1 MAKLPFACGDCHR
14 ILDDSVEQCPSHPNA
29 KVTTDHLGYVII
41 LNPERAEI
49 ATRLNITEPGTYAL
63 KVNIR

>member
-14 ILDDSVEQCPSHPNA
+14 ILDDGVEQCPAHPNA

>member
-1 MAKLPFACGDCHR
+1 MPKMPFACGDCHR
-14 ILDDSVEQCPSHPNA
+14 ILDDGVDQCPQHPEA
-29 KVTTDHLGYVII
+29 KVTTDHQGYVII
-41 LNPERAEI
+41 LNPDRAEI